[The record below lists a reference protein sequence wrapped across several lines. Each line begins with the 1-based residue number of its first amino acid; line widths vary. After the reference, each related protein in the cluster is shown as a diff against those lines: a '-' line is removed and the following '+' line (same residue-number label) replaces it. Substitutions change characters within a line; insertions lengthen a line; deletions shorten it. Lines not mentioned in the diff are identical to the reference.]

1 MGPTLGASPGRLPFA
16 PDPVRPAVPPPRTG
30 RVAIVGAGAIG
41 SGIARLLSGLGAT
54 AVVVA
59 PRRGGVARATE
70 RIHYWYASDVRHG
83 RLSAAEADAGLRNVR
98 VTARYADIEG
108 AEFVIESVPEEVAVK
123 QEVLAAVEAHTSP
136 ACIFA
141 SNTSSIPLADIA
153 AKASRPHNVIGT
165 HYFWPAQRYQ
175 LVEIARAATTS
186 ERTLQ
191 RTLDLIHWQ
200 GKVPLL
206 VRDVPGFFTTRIL
219 LVYLNEAVALVT
231 EGASVDE
238 VDNAMQA
245 FGWPMGPFQLLDAIG
260 LEKFRGIHQSIS
272 RHLGERVMHIERLWP
287 VLEAGHVG
295 YKNGRREG
303 TKGFYLYQGRPEID
317 ARVHRLIGRAV
328 GAGPTPFEISVRPVW
343 QMVNEIGHCLAEGV
357 VASADDADRGAVL
370 GLGWPPVHET
380 PLAYAHRVGVRNIV
394 EQLHAWAR
402 EYGPWFTPSPA
413 LVEGPASGSPGMPTA
428 GAGAFGLRGVGWT
441 PEAGRG

>member
-1 MGPTLGASPGRLPFA
+1 MGPTLGASPGRVPFA

-30 RVAIVGAGAIG
+30 RVAIVGAGAMG
-41 SGIARLLSGLGAT
+41 SAIARLLSGLGAT

-59 PRRGGVARATE
+59 PRRCGVARATE

-272 RHLGERVMHIERLWP
+272 RHLGERGMHIERLWP
-287 VLEAGHVG
+287 VLEARPVRFQH
-295 YKNGRREG
+295 GRREG
-303 TKGFYLYQGRPEID
+303 TKGLYLYQGRPEID

-343 QMVNEIGHCLAEGV
+343 QMINEIGHCLTEGV
-357 VASADDADRGAVL
+357 VASADDADRGALL
-370 GLGWPPVHET
+370 GLGWPPSQGGPCE
-380 PLAYAHRVGVRNIV
+380 YARRVGIDRIV
-394 EQLHAWAR
+394 GALQSWAWLHGPRFVPSHVLTQAVSAAAWQSV
-402 EYGPWFTPSPA
+402 PVS
-413 LVEGPASGSPGMPTA
+413 
-428 GAGAFGLRGVGWT
+428 
-441 PEAGRG
+441 

>member
-191 RTLDLIHWQ
+191 RTLDLIHWL

-206 VRDVPGFFTTRIL
+206 VRDVPGFFTTRIF

-231 EGASVDE
+231 EGASVE
-238 VDNAMQA
+238 AVDAAMQT
-245 FGWPMGPFQLLDAIG
+245 FGWPMGPFQLMDAIG
-260 LEKFRGIHQSIS
+260 LDTVRGVHHWVS
-272 RHLGERVMHIERLWP
+272 RHVRDRVTHMERLWP
-287 VLEAGHVG
+287 GLEAGLLGREVG
-295 YKNGRREG
+295 S
-303 TKGFYLYQGRPEID
+303 
-317 ARVHRLIGRAV
+317 
-328 GAGPTPFEISVRPVW
+328 GPTPFDISVRPIW
-343 QMVNEIGHCLAEGV
+343 QMINEIGHCLAEGV

-370 GLGWPPVHET
+370 GLGWP
-380 PLAYAHRVGVRNIV
+380 
-394 EQLHAWAR
+394 
-402 EYGPWFTPSPA
+402 
-413 LVEGPASGSPGMPTA
+413 A
-428 GAGAFGLRGVGWT
+428 G
-441 PEAGRG
+441 

>member
-70 RIHYWYASDVRHG
+70 RIHYWYASDVRDG
-83 RLSAAEADAGLRNVR
+83 RLSAAEADAGLRNFR
-98 VTARYADIEG
+98 VTARYSDMEG

-191 RTLDLIHWQ
+191 RTLDLIQWQ
-200 GKVPLL
+200 GKLPLL
-206 VRDVPGFFTTRIL
+206 VRDVPGFFTTRVL

-231 EGASVDE
+231 EGASIDAVDT
-238 VDNAMQA
+238 ATQA
-245 FGWPMGPFQLLDAIG
+245 FGWPTGPFQLPDGIG
-260 LEKFRGIHQSIS
+260 LEKVPGIDHSVS
-272 RHLGERVMHIERLWP
+272 RHLGDRVMHIERFWRLW
-287 VLEAGHVG
+287 EAGHVG
-295 YKNGRREG
+295 CNSGRRDG
-303 TKGFYLYQGRPEID
+303 VKGFYRYQGRPEVD
-317 ARVHRLIGRAV
+317 ARVYPLIGQAV
-328 GAGPTPFEISVRPVW
+328 GAGPTP
-343 QMVNEIGHCLAEGV
+343 
-357 VASADDADRGAVL
+357 
-370 GLGWPPVHET
+370 
-380 PLAYAHRVGVRNIV
+380 
-394 EQLHAWAR
+394 
-402 EYGPWFTPSPA
+402 
-413 LVEGPASGSPGMPTA
+413 
-428 GAGAFGLRGVGWT
+428 
-441 PEAGRG
+441 